1 MRITEFSPIGL
12 IIDFDRFF
20 DLVDAPHHA
29 VSDRGAKND

>member
-1 MRITEFSPIGL
+1 MRTTEFSPVRL
-12 IIDFDRFF
+12 VIDSDRF